1 MPGNA
6 EAALHLPQAAA
17 ALKQFGRGH
26 AADVRG
32 AAAQSVPAG
41 RGGDPI
47 PVDVIDH
54 GRMTLLDSRRLEAS
68 GVFSLHM
75 PARAPRLGFAFCPVS
90 PYSPALWK
98 SSQFAIEDCGNCLR
112 CFIRDEVIAELR
124 LSVSQAARV
133 LGVRRSTLSDLL
145 NGKSSLSP
153 EMALRLEKGFGVSMD
168 LLLKIQ
174 AWHDVVRM
182 RAKADEIAVDRYAP
196 A

>member
-1 MPGNA
+1 M
-6 EAALHLPQAAA
+6 
-17 ALKQFGRGH
+17 
-26 AADVRG
+26 
-32 AAAQSVPAG
+32 
-41 RGGDPI
+41 
-47 PVDVIDH
+47 
-54 GRMTLLDSRRLEAS
+54 
-68 GVFSLHM
+68 
-75 PARAPRLGFAFCPVS
+75 
-90 PYSPALWK
+90 
-98 SSQFAIEDCGNCLR
+98 R